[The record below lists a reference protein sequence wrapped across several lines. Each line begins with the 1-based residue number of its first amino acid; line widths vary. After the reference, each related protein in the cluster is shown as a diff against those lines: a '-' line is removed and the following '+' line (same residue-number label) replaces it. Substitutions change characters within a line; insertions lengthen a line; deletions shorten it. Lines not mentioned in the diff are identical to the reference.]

1 MNETINNEAIL
12 LNQQIMWAER
22 DLANTQAMLK
32 EKEDHIERYGLP
44 MNPSS
49 CLQTNRQLQQLRQSI
64 KRQKEELAELP
75 SFVSL

>member
-1 MNETINNEAIL
+1 MNITINNEAIL

-22 DLANTQAMLK
+22 DLANTEAMLK
-32 EKEDHIERYGLP
+32 EKLDRIERYGLP

-49 CLQTNRQLQQLRQSI
+49 CLAANRQLQQLRKSI
-64 KRQKEELAELP
+64 KEQKADLAELP

>member
-1 MNETINNEAIL
+1 MNITINNEAIL

-32 EKEDHIERYGLP
+32 EKEDRIERYGLP

>member
-1 MNETINNEAIL
+1 MNETINNEAFL

-32 EKEDHIERYGLP
+32 EKEDRIERYGLP
-44 MNPSS
+44 MNPNS
-49 CLQTNRQLQQLRQSI
+49 CLAENRQLQQLRQSI

>member
-1 MNETINNEAIL
+1 MNITINNEAIL

-32 EKEDHIERYGLP
+32 EKLDHIETYGLP

-64 KRQKEELAELP
+64 KQQKEELAELP